1 MSYTGLKAQSGLN
14 ATELEAVKALSQVSK
29 EFDGVA
35 VKLNY
40 SMLDTRKP
48 EQITDFLYYQD
59 GEIVGYMPLDCFGTK
74 AEITAVVHPEYRRR
88 GIFKELYSAAMACPV
103 AASCSSILMVN
114 YRNSEAG
121 IAAVKSLGLAYES
134 SEYNMQVSSA
144 GVPELPVSA
153 SMALKP
159 VGIADVP
166 LLASMLQT
174 NFEHLDFDAEEM
186 LGRELSRAGHY
197 YALAVV
203 DDQVIGHIGWIH
215 SSNNCYIRGVGILP
229 AWRGKGWGRSMI
241 AAVMRQELQT
251 PESAPHLFELDV
263 ATQNESALSI
273 YRSCGFESVT
283 VYDYYTV
290 PVPI

>member
-40 SMLDTRKP
+40 SLLDTRKP

-88 GIFKELYSAAMACPV
+88 GIFNELYSAAMACPV

-114 YRNSEAG
+114 YRNSE
-121 IAAVKSLGLAYES
+121 
-134 SEYNMQVSSA
+134 
-144 GVPELPVSA
+144 
-153 SMALKP
+153 
-159 VGIADVP
+159 
-166 LLASMLQT
+166 
-174 NFEHLDFDAEEM
+174 
-186 LGRELSRAGHY
+186 
-197 YALAVV
+197 
-203 DDQVIGHIGWIH
+203 VIGHIGWIH